1 MTIEVKKPIS
11 LDNLNQAFEDLNK
24 ASHSKKMAGFNA
36 KKYKGKIS
44 GLLK

>member
-1 MTIEVKKPIS
+1 MIIEIKKPIS
-11 LDNLNQAFEDLNK
+11 LDKLNQGFEDLKK
-24 ASHSKKMAGFNA
+24 ASQSKKMAGFNA

>member
-1 MTIEVKKPIS
+1 MTIEVKKPVT
-11 LDNLNQAFEDLNK
+11 LEKLNQGFEDLNM
-24 ASHSKKMAGFNA
+24 ASHTKKMAGFNA